1 MSRIFLTGSGDGL
14 GRAAAEAL
22 LDEGH
27 AVVVDARTGGR
38 LEAVKDHL
46 DRARRPSWATS
57 PSSMRARSSGAGE
70 GNRIR

>member
-1 MSRIFLTGSGDGL
+1 M
-14 GRAAAEAL
+14 